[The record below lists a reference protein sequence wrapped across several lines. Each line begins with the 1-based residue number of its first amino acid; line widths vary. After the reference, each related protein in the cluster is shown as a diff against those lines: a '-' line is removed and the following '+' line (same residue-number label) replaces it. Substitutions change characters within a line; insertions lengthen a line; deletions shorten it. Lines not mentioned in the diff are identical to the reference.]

1 MTTIPDTHRDL
12 LDAPVAA
19 LSTIGAAGFPQVT
32 LVWFLHDT
40 DGKLKLSLN
49 TARRK
54 TRNLQARP
62 ECALLIADPGNPYRY
77 LEIRARARIEPDDD
91 YELAGKVG
99 QKYGADLRTRD
110 QPGETRVAVTLDLV
124 GVWPVDIH

>member
-1 MTTIPDTHRDL
+1 MAEIPDTHRDL

-19 LSTIGAAGFPQVT
+19 LSTIGADGFPQLT
-32 LVWFLHDT
+32 FVWFLYDE
-40 DGKLKLSLN
+40 DGALRLSLN
-49 TARRK
+49 TARAK

-62 ECALLIADPGNPYRY
+62 ECALLIFDPGNPYRY

-99 QKYGADLRTRD
+99 RKYGTDLRTRD
-110 QPGETRVAVTLDLV
+110 QPGETRVAVTLDVV
-124 GVWPVDIH
+124 GVWPVAIR